1 MKSFTLPVLTS
12 GAASGEDTTPST
24 SQRGGNPRTYSILDN
39 VLGPVGRGPSS
50 SHTMAPHRASL
61 EAFGVLGGAPDLARV
76 QFLNSFATTGEGHR
90 SHVAVAAGLLGL
102 APEDKRFPRA
112 LEAAREAGLE
122 IQFEHEVD
130 YAEHPNTIYM
140 ELRRG
145 DKWLNMKVIS
155 TGGGNYDIQGDC
167 TDQQIRRRDGG
178 GPTVPTT
185 ADARLL
191 RALPVIRRAVE
202 LSRPTWRAYADLA
215 AELGVGCAEFALLLE
230 AYVQINKGGLQ
241 TIGEVWDAVDQV
253 LRVMLAAVAAGSA
266 DRQTTQVTP
275 GDWGTRLIQADTL
288 FGDLWHAFVGGIAAQ
303 EYNAG
308 MGVVAAAPTGGAS
321 GTLPGV
327 LYGLMKTLDAPAGQL
342 IEALLV
348 AGLVGLVAFSRGPVS
363 GAQSGC
369 GGEIG
374 VAAMMAAG
382 AASHL
387 RGGGW
392 EEADAAAALAGQLFV
407 GLECSPVGGNVEYPC
422 IPRNGFAA
430 VVAIAAAEAAGAGVS
445 PPHYGLDETLDR
457 IFAVGSLL
465 PRELR
470 ETEDGHWA
478 GNFIR
483 MSCCGQG
490 GCRDCPVPG

>member
-1 MKSFTLPVLTS
+1 MKSFALQVLTS
-12 GAASGEDTTPST
+12 GAASGEDTTPLA
-24 SQRGGNPRTYSILDN
+24 SQREGDSHMYSILDN

-50 SHTMAPHRASL
+50 SHTMAPHRAAL
-61 EAFGVLGGAPDLARV
+61 EAFGVLSGAPDFARV

-90 SHVAVAAGLLGL
+90 SHVAVTAGLLGMG
-102 APEDKRFPRA
+102 AKDERFP
-112 LEAAREAGLE
+112 EAIEVAREAGLE
-122 IQFEHEVD
+122 ILFENEVD
-130 YAEHPNTIYM
+130 YTEHPNTIYM

-145 DKWLNMKVIS
+145 EKRLNMKVLS
-155 TGGGNYDIQGDC
+155 TGGGNYEIQGDC
-167 TDQQIRRRDGG
+167 TGQTIRRKGTWRA
-178 GPTVPTT
+178 PTT
-185 ADARLL
+185 DDARLL
-191 RALPVIRRAVE
+191 GAFPVLRRAIE
-202 LSRPTWRAYADLA
+202 LPRPTWRAYADRA
-215 AELGVGCAEFALLLE
+215 TELDMSCAEFALLLE
-230 AYVQINKGGLQ
+230 AYIQINKGGLQ
-241 TIGEVWDAVDQV
+241 TIGEVWNAVNEILQ
-253 LRVMLAAVAAGSA
+253 VMLAAVAAGSA

-275 GDWGTRLIQADTL
+275 GDWGKRLVQADTL
-288 FGDLWHAFVGGIAAQ
+288 FGDLWHAFAGGIAAQ

-327 LYGLMKTLDAPAGQL
+327 LHGLMKTLDAPTGRL

-348 AGLVGLVAFSRGPVS
+348 AGLIGLVAFSRGAVS

-382 AASHL
+382 AASYL

-392 EEADAAAALAGQLFV
+392 EEVDGAAALAGQLFV
-407 GLECSPVGGNVEYPC
+407 GLECSPAKGSVEYPC

-430 VVAIAAAEAAGAGVS
+430 VVAIAAAEAARAGVS
-445 PPHYGLDETLDR
+445 PPHYGLDATLDR
-457 IFAVGSLL
+457 IFAVGRLL

-478 GNFIR
+478 GNFVR
-483 MSCCGQG
+483 TSCCDHGS
-490 GCRDCPVPG
+490 CRDCPVTV